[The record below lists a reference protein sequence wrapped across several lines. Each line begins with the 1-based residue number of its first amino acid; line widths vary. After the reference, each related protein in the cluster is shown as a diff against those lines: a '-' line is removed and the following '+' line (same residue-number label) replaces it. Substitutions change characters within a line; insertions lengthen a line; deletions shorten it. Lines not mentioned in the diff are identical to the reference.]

1 MGGVLLAG
9 LLLWWVF
16 RGTDLPALMA
26 QIRQASLLGL
36 LVAAIVNLSQNIFR
50 VWRWQALLTP
60 VRAGVPFR
68 PLFSAV
74 ILGYLVSW
82 VIPGRLGEVVRP
94 ALVSGREGIPLA
106 PVLGTVVADRVMD
119 GIAILVLF
127 AVGLWVTPLQGQAA
141 DHAAYFRGIALV
153 TVGALVG
160 VLAVMLAASSGA
172 RPALEAWVE
181 KRGRFLRWLGRVVLA
196 FSRGTEALHR
206 PRLMVQIVVQ
216 SLLVWLVIS
225 AGLWIGVWSCGAKIP
240 FGGMLIMMPIIALG
254 VALPTPGGAGGFHAA
269 ITFGLSELFAVDPT
283 VAVGAGILV
292 HAIVFIP
299 IIILGPALIAID
311 RVPMGDLLAAAR
323 QVKDL
328 GASPEPA
335 ATVTPAAEATP

>member
-1 MGGVLLAG
+1 VGGVLLAG

-16 RGTDLPALMA
+16 RGTDLPALMT

-36 LVAAIVNLSQNIFR
+36 LLAAIVNLSQNVFR

-94 ALVSGREGIPLA
+94 ALVSGREKIPLA

-127 AVGLWVTPLQGQAA
+127 AVGLWITPLQGQAA
-141 DHAAYFRGIALV
+141 EHAAYFRGIAVV
-153 TVGALVG
+153 TVGAFVG
-160 VLAVMLAASSGA
+160 VLAVMLAASRA
-172 RPALEAWVE
+172 RPALETWVE
-181 KRGRFLRWLGRVVLA
+181 KRGRTLRWLGRVVLA
-196 FSRGTEALHR
+196 FSRGTEALHQ
-206 PRLMVQIVVQ
+206 PRLMVQIVVH

-269 ITFGLSELFAVDPT
+269 ITFGLTELFAVDPT

-299 IIILGPALIAID
+299 IIILGPTLIAID

-328 GASPEPA
+328 GASPDTPA
-335 ATVTPAAEATP
+335 TATPAAEATP